1 MSWPLKGE
9 WNLRDKEENQRI
21 KVMAE
26 EMYKAWPRDDF
37 FFPFRMSLSP
47 RKHNEI
53 NTVHQKQCRVAVM
66 SIAFGVRDLW
76 I

>member
-1 MSWPLKGE
+1 
-9 WNLRDKEENQRI
+9 
-21 KVMAE
+21 MAE